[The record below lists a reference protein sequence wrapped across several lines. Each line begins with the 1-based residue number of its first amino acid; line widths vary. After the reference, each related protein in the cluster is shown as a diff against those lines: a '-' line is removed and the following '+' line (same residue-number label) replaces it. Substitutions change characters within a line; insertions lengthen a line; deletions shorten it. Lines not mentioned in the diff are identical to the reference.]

1 MELLNGLSYLRKT
14 RLEWHKIHAIIE
26 GAIDCDYISVREV
39 ERMEDCI
46 DVYFDILDKSKSK
59 EIKEVFYKFCDNVKI
74 EEMDIFDDVD
84 EVCNA
89 GDEYYEIRVDKPIYL
104 NIIESYLR
112 EAYNV
117 KIKVV
122 DIEACYEY
130 VGVLFESENY
140 ISNELTENQKD
151 TLKRVLQMKDNKA
164 LNMLKELKDNEVI
177 INVPIKLNFSPYNDG
192 ILGMINELDLSY
204 IFECNKKE

>member
-1 MELLNGLSYLRKT
+1 MEFLNGLSYLRKT
-14 RLEWHKIHAIIE
+14 NLEWHKIQAIIE
-26 GAIDCDYISVREV
+26 GTIDCDYISVREV

-104 NIIESYLR
+104 NIIETYLK

-122 DIEACYEY
+122 DIEACYEG
-130 VGVLFESENY
+130 VGILFKSEDY
-140 ISNELTENQKD
+140 ISNELTEKQRD
-151 TLKRVLQMKDNKA
+151 TVKRVLEMKDNMTVK
-164 LNMLKELKDNEVI
+164 MLKELNDNEVV
-177 INVPIKLNFSPYNDG
+177 INVPIKINFSPYNDG
-192 ILGMINELDLSY
+192 IIGMINDFNTSY
-204 IFECNKKE
+204 LLECNKIE